1 MYPQAHDHHRCVH
14 MEIERATRNIW
25 NREETLNDQK
35 LCKVCMHK
43 MSTLFFTALLLFSVF
58 SVISAVEVTVSVD
71 GHAVEG
77 QQTRLVCTIERTDL
91 ENTNELLI
99 AWEEIVNSTL
109 TVTIV
114 AYYNNTVPV
123 IEEPYNDRF
132 TVEGVDFQSIL
143 VIDNT
148 KRTDNNGT
156 YQCFAN
162 ILNDQPTPAMDKVKI
177 SVAYLSYPTLVT
189 KNLTLNEGDAAT
201 FMCVSEGNPKPSI
214 TWLKDDKDLNVP
226 SETSL
231 VLNMVTKSD
240 EGNYKC
246 RAENNV
252 STGANGKLSR
262 ETATLTVISNESSS
276 TLIIIGIV
284 IGLVVLVA
292 AIVGGFSYKNDKL
305 CFSRNAKK
313 ASGGGSENIGLNSNF
328 SDVQFNTYAQVQKPK
343 PVKATKSE
351 HSEQA
356 VTQTKPPDKPQR
368 APSRDRAN
376 VEQLTYADL
385 DLVKSEGKIIHTD
398 PETEYSSVRS
408 EKQLTY
414 ADLDLT
420 KDVNTGSKGK
430 IIRTQPETEYSSV
443 MITKK

>member
-1 MYPQAHDHHRCVH
+1 MTCTYPLGEYVFGNLAWFKCDAYGVKLGDS
-14 MEIERATRNIW
+14 IISNISRSQ
-25 NREETLNDQK
+25 NTNGNYSLSDNGSLIIHNVEVQDAGYY
-35 LCKVCMHK
+35 LCWILY
-43 MSTLFFTALLLFSVF
+43 SGNTAEGYALL
-58 SVISAVEVTVSVD
+58 TV
-71 GHAVEG
+71 
-77 QQTRLVCTIERTDL
+77 
-91 ENTNELLI
+91 
-99 AWEEIVNSTL
+99 
-109 TVTIV
+109 
-114 AYYNNTVPV
+114 Y
-123 IEEPYNDRF
+123 
-132 TVEGVDFQSIL
+132 
-143 VIDNT
+143 
-148 KRTDNNGT
+148 
-156 YQCFAN
+156 
-162 ILNDQPTPAMDKVKI
+162 
-177 SVAYLSYPTLVT
+177 YLSYPTLVT
-189 KNLTLNEGDAAT
+189 KNLTLKEGDAAT
-201 FMCVSEGNPKPSI
+201 FMCVSEGNPEPSI

-276 TLIIIGIV
+276 PPIIIGIV

-292 AIVGGFSYKNDKL
+292 AIVGGFSYKNDNL

-328 SDVQFNTYAQVQKPK
+328 SDVGINTYAQVQKPK
-343 PVKATKSE
+343 PVKATKSQ

-398 PETEYSSVRS
+398 PETEYSSVRT

-420 KDVNTGSKGK
+420 KDVNTGSKDK